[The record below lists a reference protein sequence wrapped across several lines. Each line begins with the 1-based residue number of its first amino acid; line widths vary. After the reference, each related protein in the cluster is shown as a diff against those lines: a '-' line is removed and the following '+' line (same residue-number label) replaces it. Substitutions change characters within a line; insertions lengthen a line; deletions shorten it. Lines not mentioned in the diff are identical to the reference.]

1 MADFREFIIAPQDL
15 SGIEKISEGLGAKQA
30 AKAKAAQEAKAQK
43 TANLA
48 SLDYLDDKN
57 FLTGTVEDPVVTRE
71 LYKIRD
77 KAYQLASVPGMDSSM
92 IKMAISPEVSKLT
105 QSVQTIKTIDAQRK
119 QGLEFAKSQKGII
132 PQNYDTEFLRN
143 TFLIPDE
150 KGNYKV
156 REDIYNI
163 DPTLNYD
170 AATRKSGSIYNVD
183 EAVGEDIKNM
193 AKASNKYTVKERGAD
208 GKLHS
213 VTKNIE
219 TTTGFDALL
228 DNQGVFQGVVPQHTI
243 APQTDETKSI
253 NQYLTGTQNPTEPL
267 RLASDDLYSRVQNN
281 PSIMGAVNAD
291 TVEYAK
297 SLGRTPKTEEIIA
310 FQKAKL
316 YDIYSRSGR
325 SGFKRED
332 VKVDL
337 APIVKS
343 TTNVNVGGAGDAVR
357 DLYTPA
363 KNIYDNMQS
372 LKTKAVQLF
381 KNGKSVEDVAKEL
394 NLDPTKSKPFLQTAQ
409 QGKGTYTMP
418 LNTENLDAEF
428 TTSIVKKLED
438 IGAKYIENESGDKKS
453 YDAGNLAI
461 RLNKQGNWEI
471 FPYLNNKLGERIT
484 TMDAATLGYKV
495 QPSKYGK
502 SQLATEEKANTKKTK
517 KSDKDPLGINQ

>member
-1 MADFREFIIAPQDL
+1 MADFREFIIAPQDF
-15 SGIEKISEGLGAKQA
+15 SGIEKISEGLQAKQA

-143 TFLIPDE
+143 TFLVPDG

-208 GKLHS
+208 KVLHT

-219 TTTGFDALL
+219 TATGFEPLL
-228 DNQGVFQGVVPQHTI
+228 DSQGVFQGVVPQHTI

-267 RLASDDLYSRVQNN
+267 RLVSDDLYSRVQNN

-297 SLGRTPKTEEIIA
+297 SLGRTPKPEEIIA

-337 APIVKS
+337 APV
-343 TTNVNVGGAGDAVR
+343 TNVRVSTGGAGGKEPTINDIYTRLHGFVESKLDEYKQNPDKFGKKDWVQANMLDADIRKVVLSEAR
-357 DLYTPA
+357 EALGDNTISVADIKIKLDE
-363 KNIYDNMQS
+363 NGQMGIYNKKDK
-372 LKTKAVQLF
+372 LLGQL
-381 KNGKSVEDVAKEL
+381 
-394 NLDPTKSKPFLQTAQ
+394 TQ
-409 QGKGTYTMP
+409 QG
-418 LNTENLDAEF
+418 LNVRATPKAAGKEKEIK
-428 TTSIVKKLED
+428 SIPP
-438 IGAKYIENESGDKKS
+438 IKS
-453 YDAGNLAI
+453 YSDIQQKAI
-461 RLNKQGNWEI
+461 IAFMKA
-471 FPYLNNKLGERIT
+471 NKLGESDAIRI
-484 TMDAATLGYKV
+484 LIEK
-495 QPSKYGK
+495 GK
-502 SQLATEEKANTKKTK
+502 LPK
-517 KSDKDPLGINQ
+517 